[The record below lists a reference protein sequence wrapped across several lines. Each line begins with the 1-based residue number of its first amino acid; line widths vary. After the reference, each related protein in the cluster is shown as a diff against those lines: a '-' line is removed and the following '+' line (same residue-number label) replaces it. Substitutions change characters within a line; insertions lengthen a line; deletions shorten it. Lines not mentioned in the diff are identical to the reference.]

1 MPYDVGPG
9 ELLNLIRNA
18 EYIVTDSFHGSVFS
32 IIYKKLFFTSR
43 RVRKEG
49 ILCTNNRLDSLFN
62 KLGITGR
69 MISGTEEIE
78 ECLERTIDYETVHE
92 NIEGLVKSSKEYL
105 KHALNI
111 E

>member
-1 MPYDVGPG
+1 M
-9 ELLNLIRNA
+9 
-18 EYIVTDSFHGSVFS
+18 
-32 IIYKKLFFTSR
+32 
-43 RVRKEG
+43 RKEG